1 MAGRPSW
8 SKASGP
14 MPPWD
19 EPTYANPL
27 MGEYS
32 VGDGAGMGEVLALN
46 NAAMAG
52 PATDAEPRR
61 TAFHRGAMGAAEAL
75 GARLT
80 VSPSM
85 KIPQNDP
92 ASGMNLANTRIVKS
106 RVGRSVETFGQGI
119 SEAGW

>member
-1 MAGRPSW
+1 MAGW
-8 SKASGP
+8 KKAG
-14 MPPWD
+14 D
-19 EPTYANPL
+19 APTYPNPM
-27 MGEYS
+27 MGEYA
-32 VGDGAGMGEVLALN
+32 VGDGAGQGEVLALS

-52 PATDAEPRR
+52 PATDVAPRR

-92 ASGMNLANTRIVKS
+92 ASGMTQANTRIVKS
-106 RVGRSVETFGQGI
+106 RVGRSVATFGQGI